1 MMCFSEKQVIMEQ
14 RRLNAEN
21 LLQRQLH
28 QQQLQQQ
35 QMRRGVR
42 YDEGI
47 SFPLSTSELL
57 AASGCLFT
65 PFTVLV
71 IP

>member
-1 MMCFSEKQVIMEQ
+1 MFVDYSEKQLAIEQ

-47 SFPLSTSELL
+47 AIT
-57 AASGCLFT
+57 G
-65 PFTVLV
+65 
-71 IP
+71 